1 MDSHKSLKFI
11 LLGDGSVGKSCIMLN
26 FVGKSFRPTH
36 INTIGI
42 DKEQRD
48 FEYEGKIVPVVV
60 WDTAGQE
67 KYRGALPKQLFKR
80 IHGVL
85 LVYDINNHST
95 FNSVSSWM
103 ELIKAD
109 APEDTAIVLVA
120 NKIDLEYRVSE
131 SEGRDLAR
139 LYRIPFIMTSAKQ
152 GLNIEGAFCELMKLV
167 LTKNPSILSTLKSS
181 TIDLD
186 DKPRNNKNCCSR
198 G

>member
-1 MDSHKSLKFI
+1 
-11 LLGDGSVGKSCIMLN
+11 MLN

-48 FEYEGKIVPVVV
+48 FDYEGKIVPVVV

-131 SEGRDLAR
+131 SEGRDLSK
-139 LYRIPFIMTSAKQ
+139 LYRIPFIMTSAKE
-152 GLNIEGAFCELMKLV
+152 GLNIEVAFRELMKAV
-167 LTKNPSILSTLKSS
+167 LTKNPGILSTLKSS

-186 DKPRNNKNCCSR
+186 DKPRDNKNCCSR